1 MFNTVANTVPLIYE
15 VWPSSTRVVEKP
27 SNSIN
32 YNSEKVIIR
41 VENLGKI
48 LEISE
53 KARHL
58 CNKFTIDHLFENRKD
73 V

>member
-15 VWPSSTRVVEKP
+15 VWSSSTSVGEKP

-53 KARHL
+53 KARHF
-58 CNKFTIDHLFENRKD
+58 KG

>member
-15 VWPSSTRVVEKP
+15 VWPSSTSVVEKP

-53 KARHL
+53 KARHF
-58 CNKFTIDHLFENRKD
+58 KG